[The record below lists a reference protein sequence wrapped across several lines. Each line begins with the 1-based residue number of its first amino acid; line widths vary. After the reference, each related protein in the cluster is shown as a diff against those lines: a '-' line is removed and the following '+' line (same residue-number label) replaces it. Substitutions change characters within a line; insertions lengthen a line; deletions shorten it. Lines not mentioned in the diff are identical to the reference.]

1 MRPAGY
7 LALIK
12 RHTLTCIPPWHRS
25 IIGEKNTS
33 RRLEAQPDGVLET
46 YPRSWEPEDT
56 TLGHLLFALKHDG
69 VELGVIAQVLPHL
82 NPRHLVDALAATP
95 LSAPLRRLWFLFE
108 WLTGQRLDRPDLS
121 SGNYIPLLDPSR
133 HYTTDR
139 YRSPRQRVVMNALG
153 TADYCP
159 QVRRTAIL
167 DAFAAKRLDERAAA
181 VSRGVDADLLSRATA
196 YLYTKESRT
205 SFEIERETPTQQRLG
220 RFLRVLEQPP
230 TGSLTKERLIEVH
243 NTIVDAEFAE
253 PDYRS
258 DQVYIGESIGP
269 GRQRIHY
276 IAPKPAEVP
285 AMMAALLAGVWNN
298 EATAQALATDLRRIN
313 GGAGEGT
320 ILRAGSDALDPVV
333 QAAVVGFGFV
343 YLHPFADG
351 NGRLHRYL
359 IHHVLA
365 RRHVTPQ
372 GQIIPVSAA
381 ILRDRSGYDR
391 VLETQS
397 RPIMSTLDYSET
409 ADGTVEV
416 LNDSASL
423 YRYPD
428 LTAHAEY
435 LYAKVEEAIDRDMH
449 DEIRYLQTYDR
460 ARDHLRTVKH
470 LPDIV
475 ENRFLQFCLQN
486 HGRIAAGKRARYFPM
501 LDDATIGLMEAA
513 VQAAMQEAAYDGS
526 VGASR
531 AEPLSDDGRPGISD

>member
-7 LALIK
+7 TALIE
-12 RHTLTCIPPWHRS
+12 RHALTCVPPWHRS
-25 IIGEKNTS
+25 FLGETNTS
-33 RRLEAQPDGVLET
+33 RRLDMRPEGVVET

-56 TLGHLLFALKHDG
+56 TLDHLLFALKHDG
-69 VELGVIAQVLPHL
+69 LELGVIVQVLPHL
-82 NPRHLVDALAATP
+82 DPRRLVDALVATP
-95 LSAPLRRLWFLFE
+95 LSAPLRRLWFLYE
-108 WLTGQRLDRPDLS
+108 WLTCQRLDRPDLT

-153 TADYCP
+153 TVNFCP
-159 QVRRTAIL
+159 QVRRTPTL
-167 DAFAAKRLDERAAA
+167 DAFAAKRLDERAAG
-181 VSRGVDADLLSRATA
+181 VGRGVDADLLSRATA

-205 SFEIERETPTQQRLG
+205 SFEIERESPTQQRLG
-220 RFLRVLEQPP
+220 RFLRVLERPP
-230 TGSLTKERLIEVH
+230 PKALTKEHLIEVH
-243 NTIVDAEFAE
+243 KAIVDSEFAE

-269 GRQRIHY
+269 GGQRIHY

-285 AMMAALLAGVWNN
+285 AMMAALLAGVRHS
-298 EATAQALATDLRRIN
+298 EGTAQGFVEDLRRIN
-313 GGAGEGT
+313 GGLGQGT
-320 ILRAGSDALDPVV
+320 ILRTGSDALDPVV

-343 YLHPFADG
+343 YIHPFADG

-365 RRHVTPQ
+365 RRQVTPP

-397 RPIMSTLDYSET
+397 RPIMSALDFSES

-435 LYAKVEEAIDRDMH
+435 LYAKVEEAIDKDMH

-460 ARDHLRTVKH
+460 ARDHLRAVKH

-475 ENRFLQFCLQN
+475 EHRFLQFCLQN
-486 HGRIAAGKRARYFPM
+486 HGRISAGKRARYFPM
-501 LDDATIGLMEAA
+501 LDDTAIGLMEAA
-513 VQAAMQEAAYDGS
+513 VRMAMQEAT
-526 VGASR
+526 
-531 AEPLSDDGRPGISD
+531 DDGGAADPRPEDENR